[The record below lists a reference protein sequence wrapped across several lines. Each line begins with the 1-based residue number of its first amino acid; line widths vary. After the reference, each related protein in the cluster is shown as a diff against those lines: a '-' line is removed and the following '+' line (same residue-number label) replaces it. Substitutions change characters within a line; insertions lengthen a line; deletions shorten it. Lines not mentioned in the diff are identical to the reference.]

1 MKILKINLVL
11 IFLITLSSSFAQNEL
26 DTYLSNYS
34 YENRKEMKVSS
45 EQIVKL
51 LQDKKAILVDI
62 RFKEE
67 QEAWGM
73 DYALKM
79 PLSTLPERYSEL
91 PKDMLIVTACPHK
104 DRAIMAMMYLKSKGY
119 NAAYLK
125 DGLLGLADY
134 LRGDRANTFISNYK
148 N

>member
-1 MKILKINLVL
+1 MKIFKINFLVIL
-11 IFLITLSSSFAQNEL
+11 FFIVTSSFAQNEL

-51 LQDKKAILVDI
+51 LQEKKAILVDI

-67 QEAWGM
+67 QQAWSM

-79 PLSTLPERYSEL
+79 PLPTLPKRYPEL
-91 PKDMLIVTACPHK
+91 PKDILIVTACPHK

-119 NAAYLK
+119 QVAYLK

-134 LRGDRANTFISNYK
+134 LRGDQAADFISNFK

>member
-1 MKILKINLVL
+1 MKIYKINLLL
-11 IFLITLSSSFAQNEL
+11 ILLITFNSGFAQNEL

-45 EQIVKL
+45 EQIVKM

-62 RFKEE
+62 RFEEE
-67 QEAWGM
+67 QEAWSM
-73 DYALKM
+73 DCALKM
-79 PLSTLPERYSEL
+79 PLPTLPKRYSEL
-91 PKDMLIVTACPHK
+91 PKDILIVTACPHK
-104 DRAIMAMMYLKSKGY
+104 YRAIMAMMYLKSKGY
-119 NAAYLK
+119 EVAYLK

-134 LRGDRANTFISNYK
+134 LRGDNANNFISNYK